1 MIVKLYIQEY
11 KYASGCGTACQVA
24 EGIRRLAYNYKHVTP
39 EEVPDIRYV
48 YLDHAATTPPH
59 PEVAKAMEP
68 YLAEKFGNPSALY
81 ALGRESR
88 NAIEEARGKVASLI
102 GAPPDEVYFTSG
114 GSESD
119 NMALLG
125 TLLANEA
132 KGNHVVTTAIEH
144 HAVLETAE
152 FLHKHG
158 YEATIVAVDSE
169 GLADPDEIRAAITP
183 KTVVVSVMH
192 ANNEVGTI
200 EPLAEISTV
209 CREAGVVFHSDAVQT
224 VGNIPLDVGELGVD
238 LLSMSGH
245 KLYGPKGVGAIYIRR
260 GTKISRFIHGGE
272 QERGMRAGTENI
284 GGIVGLGTA
293 AEMASLEMDEKVPR
307 TRALRDRLIE
317 GLTSSIDDMALNG
330 HPERR
335 LPNNAH
341 FRIKFIEGE
350 AICLQLDTFGI
361 FASTGSACS
370 SEALEP
376 SHVLLAMGVDPREAQ
391 GSVRFSLGR
400 STTEEDIDY
409 VIEKLPPVVARL
421 RSMSPFAR

>member
-1 MIVKLYIQEY
+1 M
-11 KYASGCGTACQVA
+11 
-24 EGIRRLAYNYKHVTP
+24 P
-39 EEVPDIRYV
+39 EIKYV

-81 ALGRESR
+81 SLGRESR
-88 NAIEEARGKVASLI
+88 NAIEEARRKVASLI
-102 GAPPDEVYFTSG
+102 GASPEEVYFTSG

-119 NMALLG
+119 NMALFG

-132 KGNHVVTTAIEH
+132 KGNHVVTTVIEH

-152 FLHKHG
+152 FLEKHG
-158 YEATIVAVDSE
+158 YAATFVDVDST
-169 GLADPDEIRAAITP
+169 GLVDPGEIRKAIKP
-183 KTVVVSVMH
+183 ETVVVSVMH

-200 EPLAEISTV
+200 EPVREIAAV
-209 CREAGVVFHSDAVQT
+209 CREAGVIFHSDAVQT
-224 VGNIPLDVGELGVD
+224 VGNIPVDVDELGVD
-238 LLSMSGH
+238 LLSISGH
-245 KLYGPKGVGAIYIRR
+245 KLYGPKGVGAIYIRK
-260 GTKISRFIHGGE
+260 GTRISRFIHGGE

-284 GGIVGLGTA
+284 AGIVGLGIA
-293 AEMASLEMDEKVPR
+293 AEVAALEMDEKVER
-307 TRALRDRLIE
+307 ITALRRRLVE
-317 GLTSSIDDMALNG
+317 GLTASIDDMALNG

-341 FRIKFIEGE
+341 FRIQFIEGE
-350 AICLQLDTFGI
+350 AICLQLDSFGI

-376 SHVLLAMGVDPREAQ
+376 SHVLLAIGVEPREAQ